1 MARYNEILVGR
12 FNRALTK
19 LFSMKGEAPAPQLS
33 SDVQA
38 GFVFPLGAEFRYLE
52 SWDRFCVQ
60 HSFAAS
66 LGNTNAYRLRNPA
79 ASNAVMVVEK
89 ILTCAVTALDT
100 LIVDSLATAIDFTL
114 DNVSIVR
121 LDSRTQRQSAMQ
133 ASSTQ
138 AVGPVGNAILLLRQ
152 GADTTF
158 DVLSDTQ
165 HEIPV
170 LPGSAIQVRSSTA
183 NQASLVSFMWRERQL
198 EESERT

>member
-19 LFSMKGEAPAPQLS
+19 LLSMKGEAPAPQLS
-33 SDVQA
+33 SDVQP

-52 SWDRFCVQ
+52 SWDRFAVQ

-66 LGNTNAYRLRNPA
+66 VGNTNAYRIRNPA
-79 ASNAVMVVEK
+79 TSNAVMIVEK
-89 ILTCAVTALDT
+89 ILTCAVTTLDT
-100 LIVDSLATAIDFTL
+100 FIIDSLVTAIDFTL

-121 LDSRTQRQSAMQ
+121 LDSRTVRQSAMQ

-138 AVGPVGNAILLLRQ
+138 AIGPVGNAIMLVRQ
-152 GADTTF
+152 TADSTF
-158 DVLSDTQ
+158 DVLADAQ
-165 HEIPV
+165 HEITV
-170 LPGSAIQVRSSTA
+170 LPGTAVQFRSSTA
-183 NQASLVSFMWRERQL
+183 NQANLVSFMWRERQL